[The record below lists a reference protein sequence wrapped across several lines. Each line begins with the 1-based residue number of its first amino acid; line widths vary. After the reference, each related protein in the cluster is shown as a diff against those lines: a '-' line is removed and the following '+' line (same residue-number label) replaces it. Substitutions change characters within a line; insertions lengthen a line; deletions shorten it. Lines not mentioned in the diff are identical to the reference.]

1 MKTWDEVGYQG
12 LYRNLCAYTNGEN
25 VTDYDPDRE
34 FEWGDV
40 EWEEIWSSAFED
52 LGDFRVRRA
61 DSYGG
66 EGGGEEY
73 WMVLEVEFSDVI
85 KTFELSGYYASYD
98 GGYYNEIKEVKPM
111 DKVITV
117 WVEV

>member
-1 MKTWDEVGYQG
+1 MKTWEEVGYEG
-12 LYRNLCAYTNGEN
+12 LYRALWAYTKGEDIADSDLDR
-25 VTDYDPDRE
+25 DYE
-34 FEWGDV
+34 FGDV
-40 EWEEIWSSAFED
+40 EWGEIWSSEWQDVGYFK
-52 LGDFRVRRA
+52 VRRV

>member
-1 MKTWDEVGYQG
+1 MKTWEEVGYEG
-12 LYRNLCAYTNGEN
+12 LFRRLSAYTNGEE
-25 VTDYDPDRE
+25 VAGLDPDRNFE
-34 FEWGDV
+34 FGDV
-40 EWEEIWSSAFED
+40 EWDEIWSSAFED

-66 EGGGEEY
+66 EGQGDDY

-85 KTFELSGYYASYD
+85 KTFEVSGHYASYD
-98 GGYYNEIKEVKPM
+98 GGYYNDIQEVKAM

-117 WVEV
+117 WVGV